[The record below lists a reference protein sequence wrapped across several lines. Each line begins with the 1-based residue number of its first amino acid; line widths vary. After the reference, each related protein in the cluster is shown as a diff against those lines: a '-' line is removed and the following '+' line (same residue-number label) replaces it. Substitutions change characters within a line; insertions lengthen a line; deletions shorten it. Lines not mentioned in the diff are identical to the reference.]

1 MESVLRLCYG
11 APMNRSTNSHFNP
24 WLTLV
29 VVCFAQF
36 MVILDATV
44 VNVALPSIQTDL
56 AISDTSLQWIV
67 NGYTLLFGGFLL
79 LGGRAA
85 DLIGRRRLFVAGV
98 VIFSAA
104 SLINGLAT
112 SGEMLIGARAL
123 QGFGA
128 ALVSPAALS
137 IITTTF
143 AEGAERTKAL
153 AVWGAIAAGGAAAGL
168 LLGGVLTEFL
178 SWEWVF
184 FVNVPIGVA
193 VVIAALRLVPE
204 SRAEGAVRHFDL
216 AGATA
221 VTSGLIVL
229 VYAIVKAETWGWTS
243 VNTLGLIGVAAALL
257 AAFVAIERR
266 SHAPL
271 VRLDLFRLRSLATAN
286 GVMVLV
292 VAGMY
297 AMFFISTLY
306 LQNVL
311 GYSALET
318 GLGFLPI
325 SAGIII
331 GSGLAQQLINRAG
344 VKPVLVTGMSI
355 TAVGLAVLAATTAVD
370 GTYLGLLGGLLPMAI
385 GMGLTFVPLTL
396 VGTTNVEKQ
405 DAGLAS
411 GVFNTSQ
418 QVGGALGL
426 AILSTIASDRTAS
439 VLAGFGDA
447 PSPHQQSVALVDGF
461 QLAFVVAAVLV
472 AAGAA
477 LTASLLRRRDVARI
491 DTTEPVLVGA

>member
-1 MESVLRLCYG
+1 MESPLRLCYG

-24 WLTLV
+24 WITLV

-36 MVILDATV
+36 MVVLDATV
-44 VNVALPSIQTDL
+44 VNVALPSIQGDL
-56 AISDTSLQWIV
+56 HISDSSLQWIV
-67 NGYTLLFGGFLL
+67 NGYTLMFGGFLL

-85 DLIGRRRLFVAGV
+85 DLIGRRRLFIAGV
-98 VIFSAA
+98 AIFSAA

-123 QGFGA
+123 QGFGG
-128 ALVSPAALS
+128 ALVAPAALS
-137 IITTTF
+137 IISTTF
-143 AEGAERTKAL
+143 AEGDQRTKAL
-153 AVWGAIAAGGAAAGL
+153 SAWGAIAAGGAAAGL
-168 LLGGVLTEFL
+168 LLGGVITEFL

-193 VVIAALRLVPE
+193 VVLAALRLVPE
-204 SRAEGAVRHFDL
+204 SRAEGQVRHFDI
-216 AGATA
+216 AGAAT
-221 VTSGLIVL
+221 VTSGLLVL

-243 VNTLGLIGVAAALL
+243 ANTVGLIGVAVALL
-257 AAFVAIERR
+257 AAFVAIELR
-266 SHAPL
+266 SKAPL

-286 GVMVLV
+286 GVMLLV
-292 VAGMY
+292 IAGMY
-297 AMFFISTLY
+297 AMFFLSTLY

-318 GLGFLPI
+318 GVGFLPV

-331 GSGLAQQLINRAG
+331 GSMLAQQLIRRAG
-344 VKPVLVTGMSI
+344 VKPVLVAGMSI
-355 TAVGLAVLAATTAVD
+355 TAVGLAALAGTTAVD
-370 GTYLGLLGGLLPMAI
+370 GTYLGLLAGLLPMSI

-396 VGTTNVEKQ
+396 VGTTNVETA

-426 AILSTIASDRTAS
+426 AVLSTIANDRTAS
-439 VLAGFGDA
+439 VLAGFGGA
-447 PSPHQQSVALVDGF
+447 PSPVEQSTALVDGF
-461 QLAFVVAAVLV
+461 QLAFAIAAGLV
-472 AAGAA
+472 AAGAV

-491 DTTEPVLVGA
+491 DTSEPVLVGA

>member
-1 MESVLRLCYG
+1 MK
-11 APMNRSTNSHFNP
+11 RSINSQLSSINP

-36 MVILDATV
+36 MVVLDATV

-56 AISDTSLQWIV
+56 DFSDSSLQWVV

-79 LGGRAA
+79 LGGRLA
-85 DLIGRRRLFVAGV
+85 DLIGRRRLFVVGTAIFGV
-98 VIFSAA
+98 A

-112 SGEMLIGARAL
+112 SDTMLIGARAL

-143 AEGAERTKAL
+143 REGEQRTKAL
-153 AVWGAIAAGGAAAGL
+153 AVWGAIAAGGAATGL

-184 FVNVPIGVA
+184 FVNVPIAIATIVA
-193 VVIAALRLVPE
+193 AFRLVPE
-204 SRAEGAVRHFDL
+204 SRNEAQVRHFDI
-216 AGATA
+216 AGAAT

-229 VYAIVKAETWGWTS
+229 VYAIVKSTDWGWGS
-243 VNTLGLIGVAAALL
+243 PSTLGLIALGAALL
-257 AAFVAIERR
+257 GAFVAIERR

-271 VRLDLFRLRSLATAN
+271 VRLDLFKLRSLATAN
-286 GVMVLV
+286 GVMLLV
-292 VAGMY
+292 ISGMIS
-297 AMFFISTLY
+297 MFFFCTLY
-306 LQNVL
+306 LQKVL

-318 GLGFLPI
+318 GVAFLPV
-325 SAGIII
+325 SFGIVI
-331 GSGLAQQLINRAG
+331 GSVLAQQLIGRLG
-344 VKPVLVTGMSI
+344 TKRVLAVGT
-355 TAVGLAVLAATTAVD
+355 TLAAVGLAVLAATTSVD
-370 GTYLGLLGGLLPMAI
+370 GTYLVLLAAFTPLAI

-396 VGTTNVEKQ
+396 VATTNVSKE

-426 AILSTIASDRTAS
+426 AVLSTFANDRTAS
-439 VLAGFGDA
+439 ALADGA
-447 PSPHQQSVALVDGF
+447 QQSVALVDGF
-461 QLAFVVAAVLV
+461 QLAFVIAAALVGAAAVV
-472 AAGAA
+472 T
-477 LTASLLRRRDVARI
+477 TALLRRRDVARI
-491 DTTEPVLVGA
+491 DAGDVDLAAAAA

>member
-1 MESVLRLCYG
+1 MESSLRLCYG
-11 APMNRSTNSHFNP
+11 ASMKRSTNSHFSP

-29 VVCFAQF
+29 VVCMAQF
-36 MVILDATV
+36 MVVLDATV

-56 AISDTSLQWIV
+56 NISDSSLQWIV

-85 DLIGRRRLFVAGV
+85 DLLGRRRLFIAGV
-98 VIFSAA
+98 VIFAVA

-112 SGEMLIGARAL
+112 SGTMLIGARAL

-143 AEGAERTKAL
+143 AEGQERTKAL
-153 AVWGAIAAGGAAAGL
+153 SVWGAIAAGGAAAGL
-168 LLGGVLTEFL
+168 LLGGVITQFL

-184 FVNVPIGVA
+184 FINVPVGIA

-204 SRAEGAVRHFDL
+204 SRADGQVRHFDL
-216 AGATA
+216 AGATT

-229 VYAIVKAETWGWTS
+229 VYAIVKAQSWGWTS
-243 VNTLGLIGVAAALL
+243 LNTLGLISVAAVLL
-257 AAFVAIERR
+257 GAFVAIELR
-266 SHAPL
+266 SHSPL
-271 VRLDLFRLRSLATAN
+271 VRLGLFRLRSLATAN
-286 GVMVLV
+286 GVMLLV
-292 VAGMY
+292 IAGMY
-297 AMFFISTLY
+297 AMFFLSTLY

-325 SAGIII
+325 SAGIIT
-331 GSGLAQQLINRAG
+331 GSVLAQQLINRYG

-355 TAVGLAVLAATTAVD
+355 TAAGLAVLAATTAVD
-370 GTYLGLLGGLLPMAI
+370 GTYLGLLSGLLPMSI

-396 VGTTNVEKQ
+396 VGTTNVAKE

-426 AILSTIASDRTAS
+426 AVLSTVATDRTAS
-439 VLAGFGDA
+439 VLAGFGGA
-447 PSPHQQSVALVDGF
+447 PSVHQQSVALVDGF
-461 QLAFVVAAVLV
+461 QLAFLVAAALV
-472 AAGAA
+472 AAGAV

-491 DTTEPVLVGA
+491 DTSEPVLVGA

>member
-1 MESVLRLCYG
+1 
-11 APMNRSTNSHFNP
+11 MNRSTNSHFSP
-24 WLTLV
+24 WLILV
-29 VVCFAQF
+29 IVCFAQF
-36 MVILDATV
+36 MVVLDATV
-44 VNVALPSIQTDL
+44 VNVALPTIQTDL
-56 AISDTSLQWIV
+56 NISDSSLQWIV

-98 VIFSAA
+98 AIFSIA

-143 AEGAERTKAL
+143 AEGSERTKAL
-153 AVWGAIAAGGAAAGL
+153 SVWGAIAAGGAAAGL

-184 FVNVPIGVA
+184 FINVPVGIAVA
-193 VVIAALRLVPE
+193 IAAYRFVPE
-204 SRAEGAVRHFDL
+204 SRADGLARHFDI
-216 AGATA
+216 AGATT
-221 VTSGLIVL
+221 VTAGLIVL
-229 VYAIVKAETWGWTS
+229 VYAIVKAEDWGWAS
-243 VNTLGLIGVAAALL
+243 GSTLGLIGVAAALL

-266 SHAPL
+266 SHSPL

-292 VAGMY
+292 IAGMY
-297 AMFFISTLY
+297 AMFFLSTLY

-325 SAGIII
+325 SAGIVI
-331 GSGLAQQLINRAG
+331 GSGLAQQLIRRAG
-344 VKPVLVTGMSI
+344 VKPVLVGGMTL
-355 TAVGLAVLAATTAVD
+355 TAIGLAVLAATTAVD

-396 VGTTNVEKQ
+396 VGTTNVESE

-426 AILSTIASDRTAS
+426 AILSTIANDRTAS
-439 VLAGFGDA
+439 VLAGISGA
-447 PSPHQQSVALVDGF
+447 PSPAEQSAALVDGF
-461 QLAFVVAAVLV
+461 QLAFAIAAILV

-477 LTASLLRRRDVARI
+477 ITMSLLRRRDVARI
-491 DTTEPVLVGA
+491 DAQEPVLVAA

>member
-1 MESVLRLCYG
+1 V
-11 APMNRSTNSHFNP
+11 NP

-36 MVILDATV
+36 MVVLDATV

-56 AISDTSLQWIV
+56 GISNSSLQWVV
-67 NGYTLLFGGFLL
+67 NGYTLMFGGFLL
-79 LGGRAA
+79 LGGRMA
-85 DLIGRRRLFVAGV
+85 DLIGRRRLFVAGTA
-98 VIFSAA
+98 IFAFA
-104 SLINGLAT
+104 SLLNGFAT
-112 SGEMLIGARAL
+112 SDTMLIGARAL

-143 AEGAERTKAL
+143 REGEERTKAL

-178 SWEWVF
+178 SWEWIF

-193 VVIAALRLVPE
+193 VIAAAYRLVPE
-204 SRAEGAVRHFDL
+204 SRNEAQTRHFDA
-216 AGATA
+216 AGAIT

-229 VYAIVKAETWGWTS
+229 VYAIVKSTSWGWGSTS
-243 VNTLGLIGVAAALL
+243 TLGLIGLATALL
-257 AAFVAIERR
+257 VAFVFIERR

-292 VAGMY
+292 FSGMF
-297 AMFFISTLY
+297 AMFFFCTLY
-306 LQNVL
+306 LQKVL

-318 GLGFLPI
+318 GVAFLPV
-325 SAGIII
+325 SFGIVI
-331 GSGLAQQLINRAG
+331 GSVLAQQLIGRLG
-344 VKPVLVTGMSI
+344 TKRVLAIGT
-355 TAVGLAVLAATTAVD
+355 TLAALGLAILAATTSVD
-370 GTYLGLLGGLLPMAI
+370 GTYPQLLAAFTPLAI

-396 VGTTNVEKQ
+396 VATTNVAKQ

-426 AILSTIASDRTAS
+426 AVLSTFANDRTAS
-439 VLAGFGDA
+439 ALADGA
-447 PSPHQQSVALVDGF
+447 QQSAALVDGF
-461 QLAFVVAAVLV
+461 QVAFVI
-472 AAGAA
+472 AAGLVGAA
-477 LTASLLRRRDVARI
+477 AIVTTVLLRRRDVARI
-491 DTTEPVLVGA
+491 DAGDVDLAAAAA

>member
-1 MESVLRLCYG
+1 
-11 APMNRSTNSHFNP
+11 MNRSTNSHFNP
-24 WLTLV
+24 WITLV

-36 MVILDATV
+36 MVVLDATV

-67 NGYTLLFGGFLL
+67 NGYTLMFGGFLL

-98 VIFSAA
+98 TIFSVA

-123 QGFGA
+123 QGFGG
-128 ALVSPAALS
+128 ALVAPAALS

-143 AEGAERTKAL
+143 AEGEGRTKAL

-178 SWEWVF
+178 SWQWIF

-204 SRAEGAVRHFDL
+204 SRAEGQVRHFDL
-216 AGATA
+216 AGAIT

-229 VYAIVKAETWGWTS
+229 VYAIVKAETWGWASAT
-243 VNTLGLIGVAAALL
+243 TLGLIGVAAALL
-257 AAFVAIERR
+257 AAFVAIELR
-266 SHAPL
+266 SRAPL
-271 VRLDLFRLRSLATAN
+271 VRLDLFRMRSLATAN
-286 GVMVLV
+286 GVMLLV
-292 VAGMY
+292 IAGMY
-297 AMFFISTLY
+297 AMFFLSTLY

-318 GLGFLPI
+318 GVGFLPV
-325 SAGIII
+325 SAGIVI
-331 GSGLAQQLINRAG
+331 GSVLAQQLINRAG
-344 VKPVLVTGMSI
+344 VKPVLVTGMTI
-355 TAVGLAVLAATTAVD
+355 TAAGLAALAATTAVD
-370 GTYLGLLGGLLPMAI
+370 GTYLGLLAGLLPMSV

-396 VGTTNVEKQ
+396 VGTTNVEAA

-426 AILSTIASDRTAS
+426 AILSTIATDRTTS
-439 VLAGFGDA
+439 VLAGFGGA
-447 PSPHQQSVALVDGF
+447 PTAVQQSTALVDGF
-461 QLAFVVAAVLV
+461 QLAFAIAAVLV
-472 AAGAA
+472 AAGAV
-477 LTASLLRRRDVARI
+477 LTASLLRRSDVARI
-491 DTTEPVLVGA
+491 DTSEPIPVGA

>member
-1 MESVLRLCYG
+1 
-11 APMNRSTNSHFNP
+11 MNRSTNSHFSP

-56 AISDTSLQWIV
+56 GISDSSLQWIV

-98 VIFSAA
+98 AIFSVA

-143 AEGAERTKAL
+143 SEGAERTKAL
-153 AVWGAIAAGGAAAGL
+153 SVWGAIAAGGAAAGL

-184 FVNVPIGVA
+184 FINVPVGIAVA
-193 VVIAALRLVPE
+193 IAAFRFVPE
-204 SRAEGAVRHFDL
+204 SRAEGIPRHFDI
-216 AGATA
+216 AGAAT

-229 VYAIVKAETWGWTS
+229 VYAIVKAQDWGWTS
-243 VNTLGLIGVAAALL
+243 PDFLGLTAAAAALL

-266 SHAPL
+266 SQAPL
-271 VRLDLFRLRSLATAN
+271 VRLGLFRLRSLATAN

-292 VAGMY
+292 IAGMY
-297 AMFFISTLY
+297 AMFFLSTLY

-318 GLGFLPI
+318 GVGFLPI
-325 SAGIII
+325 SAGIVI
-331 GSGLAQQLINRAG
+331 GSGLAQQLIRRAG
-344 VKPVLVTGMSI
+344 VKPVLVTGMTV
-355 TAVGLAVLAATTAVD
+355 TAIGLATLASTTAVD
-370 GTYLGLLGGLLPMAI
+370 GTYMRLLAGLLPMAI

-396 VGTTNVEKQ
+396 VGTTNVAAA

-426 AILSTIASDRTAS
+426 AILSTIATDRTAS
-439 VLAGFGDA
+439 ALAGLSGA
-447 PSPHQQSVALVDGF
+447 PSPAQQAGALVEGF
-461 QLAFVVAAVLV
+461 QLAFAVAAGLV
-472 AAGAA
+472 AAGALVTMA
-477 LTASLLRRRDVARI
+477 LLRRRDVARI
-491 DTTEPVLVGA
+491 DAQEPVLVGA